1 MKTIISAKKMNIP
14 QAFNEYAT
22 QRIDSRL
29 SKFFGDEADA
39 KIVISEIKNQIVVE
53 LTVRYN
59 NIIYR
64 SEKSAIDKNDAL
76 DAAIDKIIRQIRKN
90 KTRVEKKLKEN
101 AFVDAYADEIE
112 EQYDFEVIKH
122 KKFTMRPMDVE
133 EAILQMNLLG
143 HSFFMFSN
151 ASDGAVN
158 VVYKRKDGNYAVLE
172 PEV

>member
-14 QAFNEYAT
+14 KAFDEYAK

-29 SKFFGDEADA
+29 SKFFGDDADA
-39 KIVISEIKNQIVVE
+39 KIVMSETKNQIVVE

-101 AFVDAYADEIE
+101 AFAGAYPDDIE
-112 EQYDFEVIKH
+112 EQYDFEVVKH

-133 EAILQMNLLG
+133 EAILQMTLLG

-151 ASDGAVN
+151 AESGVTN
-158 VVYKRKDGNYAVLE
+158 VVYKRADGNYAVLE